1 MITSYGHTD
10 SLNTECLRRLI
21 TGQGTEINELEQ
33 KLYSYASEMQFYTI
47 SADEVPV
54 AFFTAVT
61 LQSNHVTVARA
72 LTADVTLSYYVTA
85 DAA

>member
-1 MITSYGHTD
+1 
-10 SLNTECLRRLI
+10 
-21 TGQGTEINELEQ
+21 
-33 KLYSYASEMQFYTI
+33 MQFYTI
-47 SADEVPV
+47 PTDEVPV

-72 LTADVTLSYYVTA
+72 LTADVTLSYYVIA